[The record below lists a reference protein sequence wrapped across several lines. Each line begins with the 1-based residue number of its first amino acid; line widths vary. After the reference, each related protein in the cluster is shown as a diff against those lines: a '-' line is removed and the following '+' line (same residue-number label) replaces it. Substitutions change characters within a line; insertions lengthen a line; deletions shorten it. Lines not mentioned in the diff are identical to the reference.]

1 VPGIVFVLL
10 CAAGLVDRAAL
21 LFFEA
26 AEGSA
31 LVGILVLDQAVDF
44 AAFVP
49 FWQVLGDRKTFRI
62 TEE

>member
-1 VPGIVFVLL
+1 VLL
-10 CAAGLVDRAAL
+10 RAARLVDRPPLL
-21 LFFEA
+21 LFETA
-26 AEGSA
+26 KRAA
-31 LVGILVLDQAVDF
+31 LVGVLVLDQAVDL